1 MIHSTIV
8 MPNWIADDLKTATHE
23 HDEKAAVLLAGLAR
37 TRSGLRLSVREVL
50 WVPDHAYSRRTPR
63 SLSILSEGYVPALTK
78 AEDTGMVPIWLHTH
92 PGHNALGVRSEYDE
106 IVDDELSET
115 FRVRSGARVY
125 ASIVI
130 SPGDNLMRFSGIV
143 IDGDDVSSL
152 QRMLV
157 VGPRWSLIA
166 AVDVPIEERIP
177 TMFDRQVR
185 AFGGDL
191 QQVLSNLTVAIVG
204 CGGTGSAVGEQLA
217 RLGVRSM
224 LLVDPDELSDSN
236 VTRVY
241 GSTPSKVGCP
251 KVQVLGDHLKRIAPD
266 AVIRTV
272 RNKITEQKIARQ
284 LTECDVVF
292 GCTDDNAGRLVLS
305 RLSSYYL
312 TPVIDMGVLLSS
324 SSGLLQ
330 GIDGRVT
337 VLFPGEACLVCRGRV
352 DLARAQAE
360 QLDSSERESLQ
371 AEGYAPELGAIEPA
385 VIPFTSIVAS
395 IAVAEL
401 IERFVGYGPEPEP
414 GEILARCHEREIST
428 NSRAPTP
435 HHYCDPDAGQFATGD
450 RAPFLGQTWRS

>member
-1 MIHSTIV
+1 
-8 MPNWIADDLKTATHE
+8 
-23 HDEKAAVLLAGLAR
+23 
-37 TRSGLRLSVREVL
+37 
-50 WVPDHAYSRRTPR
+50 
-63 SLSILSEGYVPALTK
+63 
-78 AEDTGMVPIWLHTH
+78 MVPIWLHTH
-92 PGHNALGVRSEYDE
+92 PGRNALTVRSEYDE

-115 FRVRSGARVY
+115 FRVRSGQSVY
-125 ASIVI
+125 TSVVI

-157 VGPRWSLIA
+157 VGPRWSLAA
-166 AVDVPIEERIP
+166 AVDIPVSERIP
-177 TMFDRQVR
+177 AMFDRQVR

-191 QQVLSNLTVAIVG
+191 QQILSNLTIAIVG
-204 CGGTGSAVGEQLA
+204 CGGTGSAVGEQLV
-217 RLGVRSM
+217 RLGVRSI

-241 GSTPSKVGCP
+241 GSTPAAVGRP
-251 KVQVLGDHLKRIAPD
+251 KVEVLSEHLRRIAPD
-266 AVIRTV
+266 ALVSCFQ
-272 RNKITEQKIARQ
+272 NKITEEKIARK

-324 SSGLLQ
+324 SLGLLQ

-360 QLDSSERESLQ
+360 QLDPSERESLQ
-371 AEGYAPELGAIEPA
+371 AEGYAPELGAMEPA
-385 VIPFTSIVAS
+385 VIPFTSMVAS

-401 IERFVGYGPEPEP
+401 IERFVGYGPDPEP
-414 GEILARCHEREIST
+414 GEILTRYHEREIST

-435 HHYCDPDAGQFATGD
+435 RHYCDPEGEQLGTGD
-450 RAPFLGQTWRS
+450 RTPFLGQTWRN